1 MFTGAE
7 SMLKVN
13 TVHHIVNS
21 ITGSQVSLS
30 EQPLQH
36 DPSLNNL
43 SVMYQSVLN
52 IGYFKYLLNILFFFF
67 LFRLYILETLEKAHE
82 GMVNR

>member
-1 MFTGAE
+1 M
-7 SMLKVN
+7 
-13 TVHHIVNS
+13 
-21 ITGSQVSLS
+21 TGSQVSLS

-67 LFRLYILETLEKAHE
+67 LFPLYILETLEKAHE
-82 GMVNR
+82 GMVNRYGEPLICVFIATGPTL